1 MTTKRGGSIWDHP
14 EEMISNHHNNTTSTV
29 KDNMRDGNNSIYSE
43 FDNDGSSYNNKQ
55 QHHQQQRGRTT
66 NSTNTR
72 SRGGGGSIE
81 SRYDIEKEMM
91 MGNHAH
97 TPQQKKEIEGEGDGE
112 EGMDAILNK
121 PNMKT
126 ALGVGAAATL
136 GGEFPIF
143 KVVSFSCV

>member
-1 MTTKRGGSIWDHP
+1 MRPKGG
-14 EEMISNHHNNTTSTV
+14 
-29 KDNMRDGNNSIYSE
+29 G
-43 FDNDGSSYNNKQ
+43 
-55 QHHQQQRGRTT
+55 
-66 NSTNTR
+66 
-72 SRGGGGSIE
+72 GGGGSIE

-91 MGNHAH
+91 MENHAH
-97 TPQQKKEIEGEGDGE
+97 TPQQKKENEGEGNGE

-143 KVVSFSCV
+143 NVGSFSCVCVRVRSHFLFLLHVSIEMYIHIMFAVVQLLLWAQ